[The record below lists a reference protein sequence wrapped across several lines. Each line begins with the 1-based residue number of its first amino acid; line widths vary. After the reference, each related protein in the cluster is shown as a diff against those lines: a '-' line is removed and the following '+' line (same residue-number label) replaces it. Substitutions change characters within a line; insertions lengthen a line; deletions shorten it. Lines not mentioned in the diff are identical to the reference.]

1 MDIVVTGRH
10 IVISDRFREHIT
22 NKLSKVEQLAPR
34 AQRLDVQITHEK
46 NPRLAGNSDR
56 VEITVLDKGPVI
68 RAEAAASDKYGALDL
83 AYAKLLE
90 RLRRSK
96 DRRKVHH
103 GRHRPPTVNE
113 AVGVTADG
121 GGPGLTA
128 VADEPE
134 PDVDE
139 YDDGQ
144 YSPADAEGD
153 CPVLI
158 REKEFPAN
166 PITLDE
172 ALTRMELV
180 GHDFYLFLDSESS
193 KPSVVY
199 RRKGWSYGVITLGE
213 EGEEL
218 DGERVG

>member
-10 IVISDRFREHIT
+10 LVISDRFREHIT
-22 NKLSKVEQLAPR
+22 GKLSKVEQLAPR
-34 AQRLDVQITHEK
+34 AQRLDVQVTHEK

-56 VEITVLDKGPVI
+56 VEITVMDKGPVI

-90 RLRRSK
+90 RLRRSR

-113 AVGVTADG
+113 AVGVGEAEGT
-121 GGPGLTA
+121 GPGLSA
-128 VADEPE
+128 VSDNTEA
-134 PDVDE
+134 DVDE

-144 YSPADAEGD
+144 YVPADAEGD

-158 REKEFPAN
+158 REKEFPAT
-166 PITLDE
+166 PISLDE

-180 GHDFYLFLDSESS
+180 GHDFYLFMDAESS
-193 KPSVVY
+193 RPSVVY
-199 RRKGWSYGVITLGE
+199 RRKGWSYGVIALGDE
-213 EGEEL
+213 ESLDEEKA
-218 DGERVG
+218 V

>member
-22 NKLSKVEQLAPR
+22 SKLSKVEQLAPR
-34 AQRLDVQITHEK
+34 AQRLDIQVTHEK
-46 NPRLAGNSDR
+46 NPRLAGNSNR

-90 RLRRSK
+90 RLRRSR

-103 GRHRPPTVNE
+103 GRHRPRAVNE
-113 AVGVTADG
+113 AVGVPAGDG
-121 GGPGLTA
+121 SGPGLSA
-128 VADEPE
+128 VSDNREA
-134 PDVDE
+134 DVDN

-144 YSPADAEGD
+144 YVPADAEGD

-158 REKEFPAN
+158 REKEFPAS
-166 PITLDE
+166 PISLDE

-193 KPSVVY
+193 RPSVVY
-199 RRKGWSYGVITLGE
+199 RRKGWSYGVITLSDE
-213 EGEEL
+213 VDVE
-218 DGERVG
+218 DATAV